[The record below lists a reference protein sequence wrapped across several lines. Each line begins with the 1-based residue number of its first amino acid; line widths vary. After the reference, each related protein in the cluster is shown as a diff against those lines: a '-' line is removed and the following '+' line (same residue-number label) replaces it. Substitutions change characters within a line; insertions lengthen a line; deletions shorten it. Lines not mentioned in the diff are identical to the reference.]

1 MAYLKSNREPAT
13 GESIKLATAK
23 DTASQIY
30 EDLKSAILNL
40 ELEPGTLISE
50 AGLCE
55 RYGVSR
61 TPVRTAMH
69 RLADKDLIELLPYQ
83 QTSVSLIDI
92 DRVKEFVYARVA
104 IEEAVIEDFIERG
117 EPLLYEDVDHLIR
130 KQQIVLGDD
139 DFRPVDFY
147 RLDSMMHELWFRA
160 MGKMALWQMFQDSVD
175 YTRMRMLDIKEEGD
189 YRQIVADHVEL
200 LDVMRRGRKERVHEI
215 ISRHLYGGINRI
227 EDRMT
232 EKVSSYFKR
241 V

>member
-1 MAYLKSNREPAT
+1 MASLKSNRELAT

-92 DRVKEFVYARVA
+92 NRVKEFVYARVA

-130 KQQIVLGDD
+130 KQQIVLGDA

-200 LDVMRRGRKERVHEI
+200 LDVMRRGCKDRVHEI